1 MIFQNQDTIY
11 ACVVHVGELIGLA
24 TKDKSGLIPSGGY
37 IRADLEDYKWYC
49 LFETENR
56 AANVVKV
63 QSMSYQN
70 QIPVD
75 VTIRFYVY
83 DGGKKFEYKINGS
96 TTSSD
101 FETKMKYK
109 YDGGKYKVWIKSGY
123 ISAQFLNM
131 DGLTNVLV
139 LNDPDS
145 DAIDMVGE

>member
-1 MIFQNQDTIY
+1 M
-11 ACVVHVGELIGLA
+11 GELIGLA
-24 TKDKSGLIPSGGY
+24 TKDKSGLMPSGGY

-83 DGGKKFEYKINGS
+83 DGSKKFEYKINGS

-109 YDGGKYKVWIKSGY
+109 YDGERYKVWIKSGY
-123 ISAQFLNM
+123 ISAQFLYM
-131 DGLTNVLV
+131 TGLKNVLV
-139 LNDPDS
+139 LNEPDS
-145 DAIDMVGE
+145 DAVDMVGE